1 MNRGLVKFELRV
13 GSKGELFLTKKIRQ
27 IMNIEPGDRVLV
39 EIVEGDMVIRKIDDL
54 VDLFMTKPVSQ
65 AQKADRIEDDINSIQ
80 DEQISY
86 TLRE

>member
-1 MNRGLVKFELRV
+1 MKFELRV

-80 DEQISY
+80 DEQNSY